1 MLSPREL
8 LFAWGPALPSKRQ
21 DYKFSF
27 REEGQKVKEAFSKHS
42 LPSWYLVSLILNILF
57 KEEKASINNF
67 MCIIIPHKDDSTDVS
82 QALFLCRKAENGFV
96 LWGFLLQSYLH

>member
-1 MLSPREL
+1 M
-8 LFAWGPALPSKRQ
+8 
-21 DYKFSF
+21 
-27 REEGQKVKEAFSKHS
+27 KEAFSKHS